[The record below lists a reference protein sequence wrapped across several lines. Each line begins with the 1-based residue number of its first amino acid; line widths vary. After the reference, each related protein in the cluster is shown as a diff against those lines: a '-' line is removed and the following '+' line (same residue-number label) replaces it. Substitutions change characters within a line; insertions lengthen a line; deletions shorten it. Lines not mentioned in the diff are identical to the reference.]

1 MRDKPRWTILTCL
14 ALAMLMSFL
23 GSGCGV
29 RFVAGSRPNIDVLEK
44 SLRMGESTAADVSAA
59 LGEPSGKGRAML
71 PIESKPRTMWSYY
84 YEEGTL
90 EDDRRIFLFVYF
102 DQDRYNGYMWFSSLP
117 K

>member
-1 MRDKPRWTILTCL
+1 MRHKPRWTIVACL
-14 ALAMLMSFL
+14 ASWILMSFL
-23 GSGCGV
+23 GSGCGIQM
-29 RFVAGSRPNIDVLEK
+29 VAGSRPNIDVLEK

-59 LGEPSGKGRAML
+59 LGEPNGKGRAML

-90 EDDRRIFLFVYF
+90 EDDRRMFLFVYF
-102 DQDRYNGYMWFSSLP
+102 DQDRFDGYMWFSSLP